1 MDDTLKK
8 FHTLCYH
15 DIGFFAK
22 EFLPHLLTHTPPP
35 FHLEMYQELRKKERL
50 VIAAPRGF
58 AKSTIS
64 SVIYPIW
71 LACYKVRS
79 EIAIISASETLAVD
93 LVRKIKREFET
104 NQKLIKFFGPM
115 ETEKWSESHIITR
128 NLVSIRA
135 RGAEGQIRG
144 FRPDCLILDDIETDE
159 SVESEE
165 RRRKLKE
172 WFYKACLNTM
182 AVGGQLV
189 IVGTIIHPLSL
200 LQDILTNQKT
210 WERRKYQAYED
221 GQQVEGKELW
231 KELWPHR
238 KLQERKAEI
247 GSFAFSS
254 EYLNNP
260 LFNET
265 APIKKE
271 NIRYWT
277 ELPAQY
283 SCAIAVDPA
292 YSDDATAD
300 YKVACLVAIDQ
311 SHNRYLIHYIRTHD
325 SMGTYIDSIL
335 NLWLSNRN
343 TVTGVGLPNA
353 GVEKSFY
360 EAFMKRAEERQLYPP
375 VMEVK
380 NVFTSGTGR
389 SKKDKHSR
397 VTAYLQPLF
406 EQGKYYISQNHIEAE
421 DELLTYMSS
430 KHDDL
435 VDCMAYAEQVLQPQF
450 YMEQEENSFIQ
461 DSKRKIPS
469 NYGME

>member
-1 MDDTLKK
+1 MDKDLERYHKK
-8 FHTLCYH
+8 CLE
-15 DIGFFAK
+15 DISFFAK
-22 EFLPHLLTHTPPP
+22 EFLPHLLTHTPPK
-35 FHLEMYQELRKKERL
+35 FHLEMYEALKGQERL

-71 LACYKVRS
+71 LACYKVKS

-104 NQKLIKFFGPM
+104 NQKLIKFFGDQT
-115 ETEKWSESHIITR
+115 TEKWSESHIITKQI
-128 NLVSIRA
+128 VSIRA

-165 RRRKLKE
+165 RRKKLKE

-200 LQDILTNQKT
+200 LQDILLNQKT
-210 WERRKYQAYED
+210 WDRRKYQAYKD
-221 GQQVEGKELW
+221 GIQEPENVLW
-231 KELWPHR
+231 KELWPHDR
-238 KLQERKAEI
+238 LQARKAEI

-260 LFNET
+260 LFDET

-271 NIRYWT
+271 QIRYWS
-277 ELPAQY
+277 ELPQQY
-283 SCAIAVDPA
+283 SCAITVDPA

-311 SHNRYLIHYIRTHD
+311 NSNRYLIHYIRTHD
-325 SMGTYIDSIL
+325 SMGTYIDSVL

-343 TVTGVGLPNA
+343 TVTGLGLPNA

-360 EAFMKRAEERQLYPP
+360 SAFLKRAEERQLYPP
-375 VMEVK
+375 IIEVK
-380 NVFTSGTGR
+380 NSFTSGNGR

-406 EQGKYYISQNHIEAE
+406 EQGKYYISEGHQEAE
-421 DELLTYMSS
+421 EELLTYMSS
-430 KHDDL
+430 KHDDV

-450 YMEQEENSFIQ
+450 YFEQEVMEEH
-461 DSKRKIPS
+461 KKKIPT
-469 NYGME
+469 NYGMD